1 MQKPLDL
8 AVPICY
14 YSIVDDDYCND
25 EVIDMSNVE
34 TLMQTLRNA
43 DTNNGVFRKKDV
55 FALAHPLGFTNLTFL
70 LNDDTKVS
78 RGVYNLSGFL
88 NGTQTTVAAPRPRKV
103 RVAPVD
109 APENII
115 PMPQRA
121 PIAEIQSAK
130 TVMQAKLE
138 VVVENLVPNKD
149 KTFVPFGFYKDLTKV
164 IEAGVFYPTFIS
176 GLSGNGKTT
185 MVEQACAALKREC
198 LRVNISV
205 ETDEDDLIGGNTLVD
220 GNVVYRE
227 GPVLTAMKRG
237 AVLILDE
244 IDRGSNKLMCLQAI
258 LEGKPYFNKKTGETV
273 RPAPGFNVIAT
284 ANTKGR
290 GSDDGK
296 FISAQILDD
305 AFLERFAIT
314 VEQEYPSAAVERK
327 IVLNKMAKV
336 GATDEEFA
344 TNLVTWAEIIRKTFY
359 DGGIDDL
366 ISTRRLEH
374 IVNAF
379 AMFKDRA
386 KAVELCVNRF
396 DSDTKTAFLDLYT
409 KVDAKVDVATMQQP
423 TAPGEGVF
431 DNDEPA
437 F

>member
-1 MQKPLDL
+1 M
-8 AVPICY
+8 
-14 YSIVDDDYCND
+14 NT
-25 EVIDMSNVE
+25 E
-34 TLMQTLRNA
+34 TLMETLRKS
-43 DTNNGVFRKKDV
+43 DTNGGVFRKKEV
-55 FALAHPLGFTNLTFL
+55 FAIAHPLGITNLTWL
-70 LNDDTKVS
+70 LNDQTKVD
-78 RGVYNLSGFL
+78 RGVYNLSQFL
-88 NGTQTTVAAPRPRKV
+88 NGTVVADVKTVRKSRTPKTALV
-103 RVAPVD
+103 
-109 APENII
+109 ENVI
-115 PMPQRA
+115 PMPTREPLVQ
-121 PIAEIQSAK
+121 IESQKIL
-130 TVMQAKLE
+130 VQAKLE
-138 VVVENLVPNKD
+138 VTVDNLVPNRD

-164 IEAGVFYPTFIS
+164 ISAKVFYPTFIS

-237 AVLILDE
+237 AILILDE

-273 RPAPGFNVIAT
+273 YPAPGFNVIAT

-296 FISAQILDD
+296 FISAQVLDD

-314 VEQEYPSAAVERK
+314 VEQEYPSAAVEKK
-327 IVLNKMAKV
+327 IVLNKMEKV
-336 GATDEEFA
+336 GAVDEEFA

-379 AMFKDRA
+379 AMFNDRA

-396 DSDTKTAFLDLYT
+396 DSDTKSAFLDLYT
-409 KVDAKVDVATMQQP
+409 KVDAKIEVKTMTDEQPAEVDPYADDIQ
-423 TAPGEGVF
+423 F
-431 DNDEPA
+431 
-437 F
+437 